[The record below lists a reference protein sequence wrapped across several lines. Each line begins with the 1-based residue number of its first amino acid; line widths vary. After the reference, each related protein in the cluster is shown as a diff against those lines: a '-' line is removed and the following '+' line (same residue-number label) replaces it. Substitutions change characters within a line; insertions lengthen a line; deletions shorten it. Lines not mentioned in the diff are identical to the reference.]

1 VLVLSGELD
10 DLTSVADGAAVAR
23 AFPHAVQVIID
34 NGLHVN
40 ALPRARSGCGA
51 ELVRRFIANEATGD
65 RACAHKVAP
74 LRLVPEFAR
83 HAEQLPRATPRPG
96 NAASDKELELAHAA
110 LLTIG
115 DVLARLEE
123 NSSGTGKGLRG
134 GSFLIVQHGLNVHV
148 SLYGVRWTEDL
159 SVSGA
164 VERAP
169 GRKGQVQARLKIAG
183 VEGEAGELRVSWRE
197 GSAHA
202 LAAIGGN
209 IDGHVVAA
217 TARAP

>member
-1 VLVLSGELD
+1 V
-10 DLTSVADGAAVAR
+10 
-23 AFPHAVQVIID
+23 P
-34 NGLHVN
+34 
-40 ALPRARSGCGA
+40 
-51 ELVRRFIANEATGD
+51 
-65 RACAHKVAP
+65 P

-83 HAEQLPRATPRPG
+83 HAPSVGRATPRTG
-96 NAASDKELELAHAA
+96 NQANDRELSIVHAA

-123 NSSGTGKGLRG
+123 NSSGSGKGLRG
-134 GSFLIVQHGLNVHV
+134 GSFLIVQHGANVHV

-164 VERAP
+164 VERSP
-169 GRKGQVQARLKIAG
+169 GRNAQVRARLKIAG
-183 VEGEAGELRVSWRE
+183 VDGEAGELRVSWRE

-202 LAAIGGN
+202 LAAIGGS
-209 IDGHVVAA
+209 IDGHAVAA